1 MKIITS
7 LLSAVVIG
15 LLLMGAFY
23 VGAKVMLIEVLSV
36 TAVLSIIFFL
46 FFVAVQKLLSHI
58 STSVILYQ
66 IIFTLLTF
74 IPVYLVSARP
84 FLNDLTML
92 YVVKFGS
99 VLAIAFVLILLT
111 VLINVNVES
120 KRRY

>member
-15 LLLMGAFY
+15 LLLIGAFY

-46 FFVAVQKLLSHI
+46 FFVAIQKLFSHI

-111 VLINVNVES
+111 VLINVNLES

>member
-15 LLLMGAFY
+15 LLLIGAFY
-23 VGAKVMLIEVLSV
+23 VGAKVMLIEVIVV

-46 FFVAVQKLLSHI
+46 FFGAIQKMLSHI
-58 STSVILYQ
+58 STSVIFYQ
-66 IIFTLLTF
+66 VIFTLLIF

-111 VLINVNVES
+111 VTMLVNVDS

>member
-15 LLLMGAFY
+15 LLLIVAFY
-23 VGAKVMLIEVLSV
+23 VGAKVMLIEVIVV

-46 FFVAVQKLLSHI
+46 FFGAIQKMLSHI
-58 STSVILYQ
+58 STSIIFYQ
-66 IIFTLLTF
+66 VIFTLLIF

-99 VLAIAFVLILLT
+99 VLAIAFILILLT
-111 VLINVNVES
+111 VSMLVNVDS